1 MLGKGRRSE
10 MESPEP
16 EIAMDSNLICS
27 NGRTPEDER
36 QYRLDN
42 CLPLR
47 DAPPTLDEYRQ
58 WTREI
63 LQEDSELLQMLA
75 DA

>member
-1 MLGKGRRSE
+1 MST
-10 MESPEP
+10 
-16 EIAMDSNLICS
+16 DLICS
-27 NGRTPEDER
+27 NGRTPEEEY

-47 DAPPTLDEYRQ
+47 DTPLTPEETRQ
-58 WTREI
+58 SI
-63 LQEDSELLQMLA
+63 LKILEEDSELLQMLA